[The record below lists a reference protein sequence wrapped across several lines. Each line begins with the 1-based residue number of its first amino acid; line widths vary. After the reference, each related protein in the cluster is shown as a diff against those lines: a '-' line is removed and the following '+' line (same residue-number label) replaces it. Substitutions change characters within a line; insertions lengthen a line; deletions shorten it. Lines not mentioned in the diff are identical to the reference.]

1 MHTIDTPK
9 THRSKMRTPAA
20 ASYCGS
26 TESTFNKLRLTG
38 GGPIYITIGRT
49 VVYDPDDLDAWLD
62 SNRRKSTSVAA

>member
-1 MHTIDTPK
+1 MSPATPK
-9 THRSKMRTPAA
+9 THRAKLRTRAA